1 MNNLKMKHFL
11 ALLLIGD
18 GVVALIRPEHDAAAW
33 SQGPWLWRQAMQHLK
48 KNPTTTR
55 LVAATQI
62 GAGIYWL
69 ISAERQRTAESL
81 E

>member
-1 MNNLKMKHFL
+1 MNNLRMKHFL

-18 GVVALIRPEHDAAAW
+18 GVVALVRPEHDAAAW

-55 LVAATQI
+55 LVATTQI
-62 GAGIYWL
+62 VAGIYWL
-69 ISAERQRTAESL
+69 ISEERKRAPESL

>member
-1 MNNLKMKHFL
+1 MNNLRMKHFL

-18 GVVALIRPEHDAAAW
+18 GVVALIRPEYDAVAW

-48 KNPTTTR
+48 KSPVTTR
-55 LVAATQI
+55 LVAATQVV
-62 GAGIYWL
+62 AGIYWL
-69 ISAERQRTAESL
+69 ISEEKKGQAESL

>member
-1 MNNLKMKHFL
+1 MNTLRTKHFL

-33 SQGPWLWRQAMQHLK
+33 SQGPWLWRQAMGHLK

-55 LVAATQI
+55 LVATAQI
-62 GAGIYWL
+62 VAGIYWL
-69 ISAERQRTAESL
+69 ISEEKQRPPETL

>member
-1 MNNLKMKHFL
+1 MNNLRMKHFL

-55 LVAATQI
+55 LVATTQI
-62 GAGIYWL
+62 VAGIYWL
-69 ISAERQRTAESL
+69 ISEERNRVPESL

>member
-1 MNNLKMKHFL
+1 MNNLRMRHFL

-55 LVAATQI
+55 LVATTQI
-62 GAGIYWL
+62 VAGIYWL
-69 ISAERQRTAESL
+69 ISEERNRVPESL